1 MLSLTVAFLFCI
13 HCHCAPKRTWNT
25 VHPFWSHCMLSLYG
39 KDPTEHSSK
48 YLFFRFTDEKRKSYE
63 FEITRRWVNHE
74 SWQNFHF
81 CVKWPFKCISMSL
94 NSKPQSYSLIVC
106 ELLMSR
112 VFRWRTVRLS
122 PAWIF
127 LCMQSTAIFKTSL
140 FCQFYTLPQQMRAFL
155 LNELIKY
162 LLYELQTRASLSSI
176 NMHCFL

>member
-1 MLSLTVAFLFCI
+1 MLQKGHETQYILFGHTVCF
-13 HCHCAPKRTWNT
+13 
-25 VHPFWSHCMLSLYG
+25 
-39 KDPTEHSSK
+39 HSM
-48 YLFFRFTDEKRKSYE
+48 EKIQLNILLNITFSVLRMKERKSYE

-112 VFRWRTVRLS
+112 VFQWRTVRLS